1 MTRTSRFPA
10 RRVATRALITLVAV
24 AAGAVPAVVRAQSVA
39 QQGWNPQQ
47 VLSSETYMKPPAV
60 VERIVSAPRNNVVF
74 TNPSPDHRYFLQRQ
88 ADGLPTIDAFGKPH
102 YRIGGVEID
111 SKANRARSITT
122 RGSVGLTLID
132 AATGKLTRL
141 QTPAGALVTDP
152 TWSPDGKLIG
162 YLANFDAA
170 SYLYVV
176 DPATGRSTQ
185 VSRTPLLAVRDTVF
199 DWTSDGSSIVAVF
212 LPADR
217 GAEPKAPAVA
227 TGPLVRTSEGRVLK
241 NRNYASLMHDQHDKD
256 LLDYYSRGQL
266 AVVNVKTHALRN
278 VGAPALILAVDASP
292 DAQYFRVTLQEK
304 PYSYI
309 VPVSNFGT
317 VEQLWDANGKVIAE
331 LSHRALREGT
341 GADSGNGGARG
352 GAGAA
357 ADTAKR
363 NLDWNPVGAGI
374 VYVRAIAAARGE
386 GRREASGAAD
396 SSSGAA
402 AAGTGRAARNGA
414 GRGAAR
420 RDEVMLWLPPFRES
434 DAKSLYQAPGRID
447 NFAFGADGAMLFVDD
462 GSEVYAVNPAAP
474 ARRFPIAR
482 GANLA
487 TGRRGRG
494 GFGGRGATADSTFY
508 NDPGDLRTVPAGN
521 GEAVVALSGDRKSV
535 FLTGTQHFHDWTR
548 QAPRAFVDR
557 VDIETGA
564 KTRLFEADST
574 ASESVVEAL
583 DPDMTR
589 LIVTHETPS
598 TPSDVYLRDIKTGSS
613 TQLTHNV
620 DYAPEVTHA
629 IRKRLTAVRPR
640 DGYKFYIDVTLPSD
654 YKEGTRLPGII
665 WFYPTEFSTQDE
677 YDQRL
682 RTTDVNRFPN
692 TGPRAPEIW
701 VTQGYVV
708 IQPLDIPIVG
718 PEGRMNDHYVDE
730 LREDMDLT
738 LETVEKAG
746 YLDRERVGLWGH
758 SYGAFSTANAMVHT
772 PYFRAGIAGDGMY
785 NRTLTPY
792 SFQNERRDFWQAQDT
807 YLEMSPFMYADRLH
821 GALLMYHSMEDQNV
835 GTDPISSIRMMQAL
849 EGQGKIAALYMYPY
863 EDHGPATRESDLDQ
877 WARWIAWFDKYVKP
891 AQPDTTKP
899 GAVVP

>member
-1 MTRTSRFPA
+1 MTGTSRSLA
-10 RRVATRALITLVAV
+10 RRVVTRTWTTAAITAV
-24 AAGAVPAVVRAQSVA
+24 CAAPITAHAQGVA

-47 VLSSETYMKPPAV
+47 VLSSESYMKPPAV
-60 VERIVSAPRNNVVF
+60 VERIVATPRNNVVF
-74 TNPSPDHRYFLQRQ
+74 TNPSPDHRYFLQRD

-102 YRIGGVEID
+102 YRIGGVDID
-111 SKANRARSITT
+111 YKANRARSITT

-132 AATGKLTRL
+132 AVTGKLTRV
-141 QTPAGALVTDP
+141 QTPAGAIVTDP
-152 TWSPDGKLIG
+152 TWSPNGKLVG

-170 SYLYVV
+170 SYLYVL
-176 DPATGRSTQ
+176 DPATGKSTQ
-185 VSRTPLLAVRDTVF
+185 LSRTPLLAVRDTVF
-199 DWTSDGSSIVAVF
+199 DWTADGSSIVAVF
-212 LPADR
+212 LPANR

-227 TGPLVRTSEGRVLK
+227 TGPLVRTSDGRVLK

-266 AVVNVKTHALRN
+266 AVVNVKTHAVRN
-278 VGAPALILAVDASP
+278 VGQPALILAVDASP
-292 DAQYFRVTLQEK
+292 DAQFFRVTVQQK

-317 VEQLWDANGKVIAE
+317 AEQVWDANGKVVVE
-331 LSHRALREGT
+331 LSRRALREGT
-341 GADSGNGGARG
+341 GADSGNAARG

-357 ADTAKR
+357 ADTGKR
-363 NLDWNPVGAGI
+363 SVDWNPVGAGM
-374 VYVRAIAAARGE
+374 VYVRAVPH
-386 GRREASGAAD
+386 D
-396 SSSGAA
+396 SSSGASGA
-402 AAGTGRAARNGA
+402 TRGARGGSGRA
-414 GRGAAR
+414 AAR
-420 RDEVMLWLPPFRES
+420 RDEVMLWLPPFGENDS
-434 DAKSLYQAPGRID
+434 KVLYQAPGRI
-447 NFAFGADGAMLFVDD
+447 NSFAFSSDGAMVFVDD
-462 GSEVYAVNPAAP
+462 GSEVYAVRPEAP
-474 ARRFPIAR
+474 TKRYVIAK
-482 GANLA
+482 GTNIA

-494 GFGGRGATADSTFY
+494 GFGGRGATADSAFY
-508 NDPGDLRTVPAGN
+508 NDPGDVRTVPGNN
-521 GEAVVALSGDRKSV
+521 GEAVVALSADGRSV
-535 FLTGTQHFHDWTR
+535 FLSGTQHFRDWTAK
-548 QAPRAFVDR
+548 APRAFVDR

-564 KTRLFEADST
+564 RTRIFEADST
-574 ASESVVEAL
+574 ASESVVDAL

-589 LIVTHETPS
+589 LIVTRETPS
-598 TPSDVYLRDIKTGSS
+598 DPSDVYLRDLKTGAS

-629 IRKRLTAVRPR
+629 IRKRLSAVRPR
-640 DGYKFYIDVTLPSD
+640 DGYKFYIDVTLPAD
-654 YKEGTRLPGII
+654 YKAGTRLPGII
-665 WFYPTEFSTQDE
+665 WFYPTEFTSQDE

-682 RTTDVNRFPN
+682 RNTDVNRFPN
-692 TGPRAPEIW
+692 TGPRGPEIW

-708 IQPLDIPIVG
+708 IQPLNIPIVG
-718 PEGRMNDHYVDE
+718 PEGHMNDHYVDE

-746 YLDRERVGLWGH
+746 YLDRDRVGLWGH

-807 YLEMSPFMYADRLH
+807 YLAMSPFMYADRLH

-891 AQPDTTKP
+891 AQPDTSKP